1 MTRLSHLKPVQG
13 PLTPFSFETPEEEEE
28 AQDFWPQAPPW
39 SAQLGRGTD
48 APAKRRRKLKSPKN
62 RADMLARV
70 RGLYQLRRRGG
81 VSPAPSVR

>member
-1 MTRLSHLKPVQG
+1 MNRLSSLQPVEG
-13 PLTPFSFETPEEEEE
+13 PLTPFSFEPPEEEEDAPE
-28 AQDFWPQAPPW
+28 EWHQAPPW
-39 SAQLGRGTD
+39 SAQLGRGAD